1 MTAGVWAGA
10 ALFLLAVV
18 SIGIPTVLYYDR
30 HPDASARVMI
40 EAGALLGLV
49 LIVYFW
55 LAIRWRLRL
64 RRER

>member
-1 MTAGVWAGA
+1 
-10 ALFLLAVV
+10 
-18 SIGIPTVLYYDR
+18 
-30 HPDASARVMI
+30 MI